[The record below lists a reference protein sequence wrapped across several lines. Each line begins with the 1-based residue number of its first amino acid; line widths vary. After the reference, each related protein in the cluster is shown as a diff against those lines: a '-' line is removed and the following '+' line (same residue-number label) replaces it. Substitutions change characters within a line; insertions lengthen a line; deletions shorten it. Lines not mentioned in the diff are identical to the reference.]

1 MRVVR
6 RRQEAAVHDPEQR
19 CGLITGNSGGE
30 TVSKLCIPDPIVMSG
45 KGQHRDWTLDIF

>member
-30 TVSKLCIPDPIVMSG
+30 TVSKLWIPDPIGMSG